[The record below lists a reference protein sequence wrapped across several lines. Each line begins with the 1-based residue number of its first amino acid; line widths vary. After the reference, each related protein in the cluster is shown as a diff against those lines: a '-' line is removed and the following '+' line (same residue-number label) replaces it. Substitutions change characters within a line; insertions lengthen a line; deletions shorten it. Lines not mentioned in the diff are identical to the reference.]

1 MSIGFFVSACGH
13 VWLLP
18 TNNRLITQCFS
29 LPRRKKKPIFSQVS
43 ETFALNIITTLS
55 ERLSIEEHTTIV
67 YQVQKHSD
75 FTKSKRNRPIL
86 LQRMSE

>member
-1 MSIGFFVSACGH
+1 MLFST
-13 VWLLP
+13 P
-18 TNNRLITQCFS
+18 TKEKADF
-29 LPRRKKKPIFSQVS
+29 FSQVS